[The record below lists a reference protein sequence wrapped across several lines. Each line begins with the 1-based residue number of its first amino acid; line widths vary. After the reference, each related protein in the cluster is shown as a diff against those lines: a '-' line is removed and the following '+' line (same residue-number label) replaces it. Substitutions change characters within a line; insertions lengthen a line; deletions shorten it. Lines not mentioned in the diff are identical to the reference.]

1 MEGFNMAVSP
11 IKLALMG
18 VLVAGAAWMG
28 YTTLFPEQTSVY
40 SEQASHTSEDSVLP
54 EASASVEIPPSNA
67 VSDAS
72 AEVGNANY
80 ADANAPLGAINQA
93 LADNIAKLGKAPESV
108 PPLPPLG
115 LDVQTYLSKLS
126 ELQLATVDAR
136 VREQKLRAQPDNRM
150 TGLGLEST
158 PVMVSP
164 AVSAPVKKTN
174 ATPDSNPVM
183 LGSLVQVED
192 GQWQARL
199 HVHGRWHKVSPGMK
213 LGKVSILSIT
223 EQGVRLRDNGKVRWL
238 RMGDQG

>member
-1 MEGFNMAVSP
+1 MAVSP
-11 IKLALMG
+11 TKLALMG
-18 VLVAGAAWMG
+18 VLVAGAVWMG

-40 SEQASHTSEDSVLP
+40 SEQASHTSDTTNTGLTVE
-54 EASASVEIPPSNA
+54 SASITE
-67 VSDAS
+67 S
-72 AEVGNANY
+72 A
-80 ADANAPLGAINQA
+80 
-93 LADNIAKLGKAPESV
+93 

-150 TGLGLEST
+150 AGLGLEST

-174 ATPDSNPVM
+174 ATPDSNPMM

-223 EQGVRLRDNGKVRWL
+223 EQGVRLRDNGKERWL
-238 RMGDQG
+238 RMGGQG

>member
-1 MEGFNMAVSP
+1 MAVSP

-28 YTTLFPEQTSVY
+28 YTTLFPEQTLVY
-40 SEQASHTSEDSVLP
+40 SEQASHTSDTTNTGLTVE
-54 EASASVEIPPSNA
+54 SASITESAPTTTLSEQGH
-67 VSDAS
+67 SEGAS
-72 AEVGNANY
+72 SE
-80 ADANAPLGAINQA
+80 APLGAINQA
-93 LADNIAKLGKAPESV
+93 LADKIAKLGKAPESV

-136 VREQKLRAQPDNRM
+136 VREQKLRAQPDNYM
-150 TGLGLEST
+150 AGLGLEST

-174 ATPDSNPVM
+174 ATPDSNPMM

-238 RMGDQG
+238 RMGGQG

>member
-40 SEQASHTSEDSVLP
+40 SEQASHTSDTINTASTVE
-54 EASASVEIPPSNA
+54 SASITE
-67 VSDAS
+67 S
-72 AEVGNANY
+72 APTTTLSEQGY
-80 ADANAPLGAINQA
+80 SEGTSSEAPLGAINQA

-158 PVMVSP
+158 PMVVSP
-164 AVSAPVKKTN
+164 VIPEPQSKPSTIS
-174 ATPDSNPVM
+174 TSNPMM

-238 RMGDQG
+238 RMGGQG

>member
-1 MEGFNMAVSP
+1 MAASP

-40 SEQASHTSEDSVLP
+40 SEQASHTSDTINTASTVE
-54 EASASVEIPPSNA
+54 SASITESAPTTTLSEQGH
-67 VSDAS
+67 SEGAS
-72 AEVGNANY
+72 SE
-80 ADANAPLGAINQA
+80 APLSAINQA
-93 LADNIAKLGKAPESV
+93 LADKIAKLGETPESV

-150 TGLGLEST
+150 AGLGLEST
-158 PVMVSP
+158 PIMVSP

-174 ATPDSNPVM
+174 ATPDSNPMM

-238 RMGDQG
+238 RMGGQG

>member
-1 MEGFNMAVSP
+1 MAVSP

-40 SEQASHTSEDSVLP
+40 SEQASHTSDTTNTASTVE
-54 EASASVEIPPSNA
+54 SASITE
-67 VSDAS
+67 S
-72 AEVGNANY
+72 APTTTLSEQGHSEGTSSE
-80 ADANAPLGAINQA
+80 APLGAINQA

-150 TGLGLEST
+150 AGLGLEST
-158 PVMVSP
+158 PVMASP
-164 AVSAPVKKTN
+164 SVNAPVKKTN
-174 ATPDSNPVM
+174 ATPDSNPMM

-238 RMGDQG
+238 RMGGQG

>member
-1 MEGFNMAVSP
+1 MAVSP

-54 EASASVEIPPSNA
+54 EVSASIEMPPSPSSSA
-67 VSDAS
+67 VSEPS
-72 AEVGNANY
+72 AEVGNVNH

-93 LADNIAKLGKAPESV
+93 LADKIAKLGEAPESV

-150 TGLGLEST
+150 AGLGLEST

-164 AVSAPVKKTN
+164 SVSAPVKKTN
-174 ATPDSNPVM
+174 ATPDSNPMM

-238 RMGDQG
+238 RMGGQG

>member
-1 MEGFNMAVSP
+1 MAVSP

-28 YTTLFPEQTSVY
+28 YTTLFPEQTSKY
-40 SEQASHTSEDSVLP
+40 AGQASQASETTEADLAVEDSSTT
-54 EASASVEIPPSNA
+54 ESVPTKSIAMLSGQKPPQ
-67 VSDAS
+67 DAS
-72 AEVGNANY
+72 S
-80 ADANAPLGAINQA
+80 DAPLGAINQA
-93 LADNIAKLGKAPESV
+93 LADKIAKLGKAPESV

-136 VREQKLRAQPDNRM
+136 VREQNLRAQPDNRM
-150 TGLGLEST
+150 AGLGLEST

-174 ATPDSNPVM
+174 ATPDSNPMM

-213 LGKVSILSIT
+213 LGKVSILSIN

-238 RMGDQG
+238 RMGGQE

>member
-1 MEGFNMAVSP
+1 MAVSP

-40 SEQASHTSEDSVLP
+40 SEQASQTSNATNTDLTAESASIAESAPTTTLSEQGSLE
-54 EASASVEIPPSNA
+54 EASSE
-67 VSDAS
+67 
-72 AEVGNANY
+72 
-80 ADANAPLGAINQA
+80 APLGAINQA
-93 LADNIAKLGKAPESV
+93 LADNIAKLGKTPESV

-115 LDVQTYLSKLS
+115 LGVQTYLSKLS

-150 TGLGLEST
+150 AGLGLEST

-174 ATPDSNPVM
+174 ATPDSNPMM

-199 HVHGRWHKVSPGMK
+199 HLHGRWHKVSPGMK

-238 RMGDQG
+238 RMGGQG

>member
-1 MEGFNMAVSP
+1 MAVSP

-18 VLVAGAAWMG
+18 VLVAGAVWMG

-40 SEQASHTSEDSVLP
+40 SEQASHTSDTTNTGLTVE
-54 EASASVEIPPSNA
+54 SASITE
-67 VSDAS
+67 S
-72 AEVGNANY
+72 APTTTLSEQEHSEGTSSE
-80 ADANAPLGAINQA
+80 APLGAMNQA
-93 LADNIAKLGKAPESV
+93 LADKIAKLGKAPESV

-136 VREQKLRAQPDNRM
+136 VREQKLRAQPDNHM
-150 TGLGLEST
+150 AGLGLEST

-174 ATPDSNPVM
+174 ATPDSNPMM

-238 RMGDQG
+238 RMGGQG

>member
-1 MEGFNMAVSP
+1 MAVSP

-40 SEQASHTSEDSVLP
+40 SEQASHTSDTINTASTVE
-54 EASASVEIPPSNA
+54 SASITES
-67 VSDAS
+67 AS
-72 AEVGNANY
+72 TTTLSEQGDSEGASSE
-80 ADANAPLGAINQA
+80 APLGAINQA
-93 LADNIAKLGKAPESV
+93 LADKIAKLGKAPESV

-150 TGLGLEST
+150 AGLGLEST

-174 ATPDSNPVM
+174 ATPDSNPMM

-199 HVHGRWHKVSPGMK
+199 HVHGRWHKVSPGMT

-238 RMGDQG
+238 RMGGQE

>member
-1 MEGFNMAVSP
+1 MAVPP

-40 SEQASHTSEDSVLP
+40 SEQASHTSEGSVLP
-54 EASASVEIPPSNA
+54 EVSASVEIPPSPSSRA
-67 VSDAS
+67 MSEPS
-72 AEVGNANY
+72 AEVGNANH

-93 LADNIAKLGKAPESV
+93 LADKIAKLGEAPESV

-150 TGLGLEST
+150 TGLGLESA
-158 PVMVSP
+158 PMVVSP
-164 AVSAPVKKTN
+164 ATPPPPSKSSTNSAM
-174 ATPDSNPVM
+174 M

-223 EQGVRLRDNGKVRWL
+223 EQGVRLRDHGKVRWL
-238 RMGDQG
+238 RMGGQG

>member
-1 MEGFNMAVSP
+1 MAVSP

-18 VLVAGAAWMG
+18 VLVAGAVWMG

-54 EASASVEIPPSNA
+54 EVSASIEMPPSPSSSA
-67 VSDAS
+67 VSEPS
-72 AEVGNANY
+72 AEVGNVNH
-80 ADANAPLGAINQA
+80 ADANAPLGAMNQA
-93 LADNIAKLGKAPESV
+93 LADKIAKLGKAPESV

-136 VREQKLRAQPDNRM
+136 VREQKLRAQPDNHM
-150 TGLGLEST
+150 AGLGLEST

-174 ATPDSNPVM
+174 ATPDSNPMM

-238 RMGDQG
+238 RMGGQG

>member
-1 MEGFNMAVSP
+1 MAVSP

-28 YTTLFPEQTSVY
+28 YTTFFPEQTSVY
-40 SEQASHTSEDSVLP
+40 SEQASHTSDTINTASTVE
-54 EASASVEIPPSNA
+54 SASITESAPTTSTTTL
-67 VSDAS
+67 SEQGHSEGAS
-72 AEVGNANY
+72 SE
-80 ADANAPLGAINQA
+80 APLGAINQA
-93 LADNIAKLGKAPESV
+93 LADKIAKLGKAPESV

-150 TGLGLEST
+150 AGLGLEST

-174 ATPDSNPVM
+174 ATPDSNPMM

-238 RMGDQG
+238 RMGGQG

>member
-1 MEGFNMAVSP
+1 MAVSP

-54 EASASVEIPPSNA
+54 EVSASVEMPPSP
-67 VSDAS
+67 SSRTMSEPS
-72 AEVGNANY
+72 AEVGNANH

-93 LADNIAKLGKAPESV
+93 LVDKIAKLGKAPESV

-150 TGLGLEST
+150 AGLGLEST

-174 ATPDSNPVM
+174 ATPDSNPMM

-238 RMGDQG
+238 RMGGQG